1 MDTARTTAAVDPAS
15 IAGLFKGIVSVR
27 EENGFI
33 MPLRLTEK
41 QLERYKGIPR
51 CCYPYATAGIK
62 LDFITDADEIGF
74 IYHTVNFWDWWE
86 KGQPSFD
93 IYENGRFAAFVPLVR
108 AEQAPE
114 AVHYTCKTPGP
125 RRITIYFPHNAEVK
139 IGAPSFGRATPAPV
153 SDRKFLILGDSISQ
167 GLMGNS
173 ASFCYTAELE
183 RFFDAELLNM
193 SVGGDCFD
201 QTALDPELPYR
212 PTDVIVALGSNDVFF
227 LKDLELIT
235 ANMKEYLGAVKELYG
250 YANITVITPPYLTN
264 CDTDGAEQYAMNLIF
279 SKEILAEGKR
289 LGLRTVYG
297 DDLVPHHTRFFSDT
311 AHPND
316 LGFGQ
321 YALHLIKCLLR

>member
-1 MDTARTTAAVDPAS
+1 
-15 IAGLFKGIVSVR
+15 
-27 EENGFI
+27 
-33 MPLRLTEK
+33 
-41 QLERYKGIPR
+41 
-51 CCYPYATAGIK
+51 
-62 LDFITDADEIGF
+62 
-74 IYHTVNFWDWWE
+74 
-86 KGQPSFD
+86 
-93 IYENGRFAAFVPLVR
+93 
-108 AEQAPE
+108 
-114 AVHYTCKTPGP
+114 
-125 RRITIYFPHNAEVK
+125 
-139 IGAPSFGRATPAPV
+139 
-153 SDRKFLILGDSISQ
+153 
-167 GLMGNS
+167 MGNS

-201 QTALDPELPYR
+201 RTALDPELPYR